1 MTIFINGNYDK
12 ISQNNNDFRNNY
24 YEDLNSY
31 LINNYYDSNDNSNNV
46 ILNYAHQNV
55 NAPLYNKI
63 LSYSNE
69 ANKSNME
76 TRGIIDGNGLY
87 NKPNITNTSLNLLDN
102 NKKELLTTELKG
114 NNNHSESLRYNY
126 DINKKETVEENNKH
140 NNYNMICNLGINNI
154 NEKSHNQM
162 LTLKEVEDIMN
173 TKLEQE
179 EKKKSDMI
187 NEEDFTA
194 TSSTSNSEDLNISI
208 FENNQHSNVE
218 NNILNQNL
226 SNYIIIKPKFNKDY
240 EVDQDDSIDQFNDKK
255 HLKKLIRKRVNASN
269 ARKRKK
275 NTIETKKEY
284 LNKLIIE
291 NEKLKNIYLKIM
303 K

>member
-126 DINKKETVEENNKH
+126 GMKQIYKIYMYIFNINK
-140 NNYNMICNLGINNI
+140 I
-154 NEKSHNQM
+154 
-162 LTLKEVEDIMN
+162 
-173 TKLEQE
+173 
-179 EKKKSDMI
+179 
-187 NEEDFTA
+187 
-194 TSSTSNSEDLNISI
+194 
-208 FENNQHSNVE
+208 
-218 NNILNQNL
+218 
-226 SNYIIIKPKFNKDY
+226 
-240 EVDQDDSIDQFNDKK
+240 
-255 HLKKLIRKRVNASN
+255 
-269 ARKRKK
+269 
-275 NTIETKKEY
+275 
-284 LNKLIIE
+284 
-291 NEKLKNIYLKIM
+291 
-303 K
+303 